1 MLLPV
6 PNLLHQTSVPRT
18 FDKLLT
24 DTGHEALLLHAPS
37 GVIHFAS
44 PSASAVLG
52 MPAVQGKNLLDLL
65 HPDDAEIVG
74 IAFRDAVIRGAPFM
88 PRTVR
93 LGQRHMVL
101 MTMPVKDMKGSVIE
115 LQTTVRDVS
124 EYVALRDQIVVQDA
138 VAAATSEMAKVGGWR
153 LEVVTNELFWTAET
167 RRIHEVPDDYDPTVE
182 SAIGFYALDYQQVIR
197 DAVNMAIE
205 RAVRQDIE
213 LPLIT
218 YLGRHIWVRVS
229 ITPELLDGSVVRVYG
244 AFQDI
249 TEHHLREAQLSTLVS
264 ELTKQRDQ
272 LEEFAY
278 VISHHLR
285 GPVGNI
291 VSLLDVLGTD
301 DREESSEDTIK
312 HLKESSKL
320 LLDTLEDLTNAI
332 IVRHEDIP
340 NLERLQIEEVVTSV
354 AEGLGDMI
362 RESGTKINTDVHLF
376 PVIEYPRSYFETI
389 IRQLITNSIR
399 FAAPGRPPRIRI
411 TTSTDTN
418 GQFLEISDNG
428 LGIDLDKYGEKIFK
442 IRTSFHRGSAGR
454 GVGLFLVRTIVE
466 SMGGSVTVHS
476 IIDKGT
482 TFRINFAPKSTEGE
496 I

>member
-1 MLLPV
+1 V
-6 PNLLHQTSVPRT
+6 
-18 FDKLLT
+18 
-24 DTGHEALLLHAPS
+24 
-37 GVIHFAS
+37 
-44 PSASAVLG
+44 
-52 MPAVQGKNLLDLL
+52 
-65 HPDDAEIVG
+65 
-74 IAFRDAVIRGAPFM
+74 
-88 PRTVR
+88 
-93 LGQRHMVL
+93 
-101 MTMPVKDMKGSVIE
+101 
-115 LQTTVRDVS
+115 
-124 EYVALRDQIVVQDA
+124 
-138 VAAATSEMAKVGGWR
+138 
-153 LEVVTNELFWTAET
+153 
-167 RRIHEVPDDYDPTVE
+167 
-182 SAIGFYALDYQQVIR
+182 
-197 DAVNMAIE
+197 AIE
-205 RAVRQDIE
+205 HAERQDVE

-218 YLGRHIWVRVS
+218 YSGRHIWVRVS
-229 ITPELLDGSVVRVYG
+229 VMPEVVDGSVVRIYG

-249 TEHHLREAQLSTLVS
+249 TEHHLREAQLSTLVG

-301 DREESSEDTIK
+301 ETKESSADTIK
-312 HLKESSKL
+312 HIRESSKL

-340 NLERLQIEEVVTSV
+340 NLERLQIEDVVSTV
-354 AEGLGDMI
+354 ADGLKDMI
-362 RESGTKINTDVHLF
+362 RESGSNITTNVESL

-411 TTSTDTN
+411 TSSTDES
-418 GQFLEISDNG
+418 GQFIEVSDNG

-454 GVGLFLVRTIVE
+454 GVGLFLVKTIVE
-466 SMGGSVTVHS
+466 SMGGSVSVHS

-482 TFRINFAPKSTEGE
+482 TFRINFASTSNEGE